1 MIFFTINNSISSIEL
16 ELSNIIVKA
25 LAESVNITIIIIN
38 SIIIIK

>member
-1 MIFFTINNSISSIEL
+1 MIFFTISSIKL

-38 SIIIIK
+38 NIFIIK